1 MNYVTNQ
8 NGELVSYHGIPVNI
22 EIPIRTYR
30 FCSTF
35 APVYMVSASY
45 GEFAGTKG
53 ADGEPIDCY
62 IGQFLGS
69 EQIFIINQ
77 ADKYGN
83 FDEHKVMVGFLSK
96 DDAISAYSAC
106 TNGLSPL
113 SVVVCSPAQ
122 LLYWIKKG
130 NKNEPITNNSFPF
143 DPESENVMENN
154 LYDWHDCDVTAAK
167 ALYDMRHI
175 DTDEQLLEPATYDSV
190 VNEISEV
197 ENGEFAVFDALAM
210 QRLKLEKSAMLF
222 GRVFNRSGKELQIAE
237 NGIQISEPFKK
248 NGTTNIAMVFEL
260 VDGQTIT
267 CFLHNPDKT
276 PNQLKPD
283 DILVA
288 WRWMLNK
295 KDITILVAPEK
306 GKDQNINEIGRRVM
320 ALAKKNSKRFT
331 DANARRKQR
340 EENNRIIEERIASKE
355 VILKDLMLQIEL
367 LQSRKDPVQQED
379 NNQAAS
385 EMGATQEQATQ
396 TAGNDT
402 DVNENKITEN
412 LNESNETNSPI
423 VDPELKAQTNESDE
437 DKQDQPSEDSKQ
449 NHDTT
454 DAENEQDTDT
464 EQTGVETSSSSVEQ
478 LTDQP
483 ETDTKPENESE
494 AAETESNETDKPI
507 EQNIDQDQPEPG
519 IAETTQNEKPDLATT
534 PEDPEPQTATDS
546 ESDSKALEM
555 EFLNNLISGT
565 QDIDASDF
573 NSRLDEIVK
582 KYDESGDEQME
593 SLLGMAI
600 DAYASQLDKLSA

>member
-355 VILKDLMLQIEL
+355 VILKDLMLQIDL
-367 LQSRKDPVQQED
+367 LQSRKDPVQQKD

-385 EMGATQEQATQ
+385 EMGATQEEATQ

-402 DVNENKITEN
+402 T
-412 LNESNETNSPI
+412 
-423 VDPELKAQTNESDE
+423 ESDE

-449 NHDTT
+449 NHDIT
-454 DAENEQDTDT
+454 DAENEQDTDI
-464 EQTGVETSSSSVEQ
+464 EQTGVETSSVEQ
-478 LTDQP
+478 HTNQP

-519 IAETTQNEKPDLATT
+519 IAEATQNEKPDLATT
-534 PEDPEPQTATDS
+534 PEDQEPRTATDS
-546 ESDSKALEM
+546 ESDSKTLDM

>member
-122 LLYWIKKG
+122 LLYWIKNG

-143 DPESENVMENN
+143 DPESENVIENN

-331 DANARRKQR
+331 DANAHRKQR

-355 VILKDLMLQIEL
+355 VILKDLILQIEL

-379 NNQAAS
+379 NNQAAP
-385 EMGATQEQATQ
+385 EMGAKQEQATQ

-402 DVNENKITEN
+402 T
-412 LNESNETNSPI
+412 
-423 VDPELKAQTNESDE
+423 ESDE

-454 DAENEQDTDT
+454 DAENKQDTDT
-464 EQTGVETSSSSVEQ
+464 EQTKVETSSSSVEQ

-507 EQNIDQDQPEPG
+507 EQTIDQDQPEPG
-519 IAETTQNEKPDLATT
+519 IAEATQNEKPALATT
-534 PEDPEPQTATDS
+534 PEDQEPQTATDS
-546 ESDSKALEM
+546 ESDSKTLDM

-565 QDIDASDF
+565 QDINASDF

-593 SLLGMAI
+593 SLLGVAI

>member
-30 FCSTF
+30 FFSTF

-77 ADKYGN
+77 ADNYGN

-96 DDAISAYSAC
+96 DDAISAYSAS

-113 SVVVCSPAQ
+113 SVVLCSPAQ
-122 LLYWIKKG
+122 LLYWIKNG

-331 DANARRKQR
+331 DANARRKHR

-355 VILKDLMLQIEL
+355 VILKDLILQIEL

-385 EMGATQEQATQ
+385 EMGATQEEATQ

-402 DVNENKITEN
+402 T
-412 LNESNETNSPI
+412 
-423 VDPELKAQTNESDE
+423 ESDE

-449 NHDTT
+449 NHDIT

-464 EQTGVETSSSSVEQ
+464 EQTGVETSSSPVEQ

-483 ETDTKPENESE
+483 ETDTKPENESD

-546 ESDSKALEM
+546 ESDSKTLDM

>member
-69 EQIFIINQ
+69 EQIFILNQ

-385 EMGATQEQATQ
+385 EMGTTQEEATQ

-402 DVNENKITEN
+402 T
-412 LNESNETNSPI
+412 
-423 VDPELKAQTNESDE
+423 ESDE

-449 NHDTT
+449 NHDIT

-464 EQTGVETSSSSVEQ
+464 EQTGVETSSVEQ
-478 LTDQP
+478 HTDQP

-519 IAETTQNEKPDLATT
+519 IAEATQNEKPDLATT
-534 PEDPEPQTATDS
+534 PEDQEPRTATDS
-546 ESDSKALEM
+546 ESDSKTLDM

>member
-69 EQIFIINQ
+69 EQIFILNQ

-83 FDEHKVMVGFLSK
+83 FDEHKAMVGFLSK

-122 LLYWIKKG
+122 LLYWIKNG

-355 VILKDLMLQIEL
+355 VILKDLILQIEL

-385 EMGATQEQATQ
+385 EMGATQEEATQ

-402 DVNENKITEN
+402 T
-412 LNESNETNSPI
+412 
-423 VDPELKAQTNESDE
+423 ESDE

-449 NHDTT
+449 NHDIT

-464 EQTGVETSSSSVEQ
+464 EQTGVETSSVEQ
-478 LTDQP
+478 HTDQP

-519 IAETTQNEKPDLATT
+519 IAEATQNEKPDLATT
-534 PEDPEPQTATDS
+534 PEDQEPRTATDS
-546 ESDSKALEM
+546 ESDSKTLDM

>member
-77 ADKYGN
+77 ADNYGN

-96 DDAISAYSAC
+96 DDAISAYSAS

-113 SVVVCSPAQ
+113 SVAVCSPAQ

-385 EMGATQEQATQ
+385 EMGATQEEATQ

-402 DVNENKITEN
+402 T
-412 LNESNETNSPI
+412 
-423 VDPELKAQTNESDE
+423 ESDE

-449 NHDTT
+449 NHDIT

-464 EQTGVETSSSSVEQ
+464 EQTGVEISSVEQ
-478 LTDQP
+478 HTDQP

-519 IAETTQNEKPDLATT
+519 IAEATQNEKPDLATT
-534 PEDPEPQTATDS
+534 PEDQEPRTATDS
-546 ESDSKALEM
+546 ESDSKTLDM

-565 QDIDASDF
+565 QDINASDF

-593 SLLGMAI
+593 SLLGVAI

>member
-385 EMGATQEQATQ
+385 EMGTTQEEATQ

-402 DVNENKITEN
+402 T
-412 LNESNETNSPI
+412 
-423 VDPELKAQTNESDE
+423 ESDE

-449 NHDTT
+449 NHDIT

-464 EQTGVETSSSSVEQ
+464 EQTGVETSSVEQ
-478 LTDQP
+478 HTDQP

-519 IAETTQNEKPDLATT
+519 IAEATQNEKPDLATT
-534 PEDPEPQTATDS
+534 PEDQEPRTATDS
-546 ESDSKALEM
+546 ESDSKTLDM

>member
-8 NGELVSYHGIPVNI
+8 NGELISYHGLPVNI

-45 GEFAGTKG
+45 GEFASTKG
-53 ADGEPIDCY
+53 ADGDPIDCY

-106 TNGLSPL
+106 TNGLPPL

-122 LLYWIKKG
+122 LLYWIKNG

-154 LYDWHDCDVTAAK
+154 LYDWHDYDVTAAK

-175 DTDEQLLEPATYDSV
+175 DTDEQLLESATFDSV
-190 VNEISEV
+190 VNEIIEV
-197 ENGEFAVFDALAM
+197 ENGEFAVFDALAL
-210 QRLKLEKSAMLF
+210 QRLKLEKSATLF

-248 NGTTNIAMVFEL
+248 NGTTNIAMIFEL

-295 KDITILVAPEK
+295 KDITILVAPEN
-306 GKDQNINEIGRRVM
+306 GKDKNINEIGRRVM

-331 DANARRKQR
+331 DANARRQQR
-340 EENNRIIEERIASKE
+340 EENNRILEERIASKE
-355 VILKDLMLQIEL
+355 VVLKDLMLQIEL
-367 LQSRKDPVQQED
+367 LQSRK
-379 NNQAAS
+379 
-385 EMGATQEQATQ
+385 
-396 TAGNDT
+396 
-402 DVNENKITEN
+402 
-412 LNESNETNSPI
+412 
-423 VDPELKAQTNESDE
+423 LKAQTNESDE
-437 DKQDQPSEDSKQ
+437 DKRDQQ
-449 NHDTT
+449 
-454 DAENEQDTDT
+454 
-464 EQTGVETSSSSVEQ
+464 SSVEQ
-478 LTDQP
+478 H
-483 ETDTKPENESE
+483 K
-494 AAETESNETDKPI
+494 
-507 EQNIDQDQPEPG
+507 DQPEPG
-519 IAETTQNEKPDLATT
+519 IAEAAQNEKPALATT
-534 PEDPEPQTATDS
+534 PEDQEPQTATDS
-546 ESDSKALEM
+546 ESDSKTLDM

-565 QDIDASDF
+565 QDIAAFDF